1 MIYYKGKAQGVCSS
15 AYDLAKAGGFSGTD
29 AEFETSLANLDKI
42 KTTNVEYILDSSNY
56 TKDNHYSFETD
67 YPNEKYNLTM
77 EIDGD
82 KATTDQMNMYY
93 NAIFSG
99 SNTSNIIKI
108 NGVKPTDSI
117 PVILEVEKK

>member
-1 MIYYKGKAQGVCSS
+1 
-15 AYDLAKAGGFSGTD
+15 
-29 AEFETSLANLDKI
+29 
-42 KTTNVEYILDSSNY
+42 
-56 TKDNHYSFETD
+56 
-67 YPNEKYNLTM
+67 M